1 MHNAEQQV
9 ARTQSLLNAVRD
21 THPGPIRR
29 IERMYSDES
38 ILAGDLKDV
47 IHLHILRTSEAQQAA
62 LAAYEQNVLQT
73 HMHADN
79 ADDQLLLRRVKWVL
93 NRLRLNYDTVAD
105 MLLATPQDVQALSSQ
120 MHQLHALYEFLRSGD
135 TTSLVEE
142 NIPLTKELHLL
153 EASLAVPGE
162 DRGGMVLDS
171 PALLATDD
179 QWSKFVQDVAQKFPP
194 KRFVPIQD
202 RLVSYALNRVEEKRL
217 AQWETQKPTIYR
229 HDKKKYSSS
238 AQPTPTS
245 SFAIHHAPMI
255 GTLDSLTANCNDAVQ
270 VCTEHTTLLCTLS
283 PSISVQHSVLKSPIP
298 FVRDRDAVFSQVQRS
313 YVDSKGR
320 QCYAW
325 YRTSLAA
332 VAAPLT
338 ACIRATVNSW
348 GCVLVQ
354 VTPHTLTQFTVMDV
368 DWSGNVSSW
377 VAARLA
383 SKLVAPL
390 TLVGHRASSA
400 PSSAT
405 ISREPPK

>member
-21 THPGPIRR
+21 IHPGTIRR

-79 ADDQLLLRRVKWVL
+79 ANDQLLLRRVKWVL
-93 NRLRLNYDTVAD
+93 NRLRLNYDTIHKVAD

-229 HDKKKYSSS
+229 HVIAWGLSRFHVVLFWGICSR
-238 AQPTPTS
+238 
-245 SFAIHHAPMI
+245 
-255 GTLDSLTANCNDAVQ
+255 VQ
-270 VCTEHTTLLCTLS
+270 G
-283 PSISVQHSVLKSPIP
+283 QAK
-298 FVRDRDAVFSQVQRS
+298 
-313 YVDSKGR
+313 
-320 QCYAW
+320 
-325 YRTSLAA
+325 AA
-332 VAAPLT
+332 GGDG
-338 ACIRATVNSW
+338 S
-348 GCVLVQ
+348 
-354 VTPHTLTQFTVMDV
+354 
-368 DWSGNVSSW
+368 
-377 VAARLA
+377 
-383 SKLVAPL
+383 
-390 TLVGHRASSA
+390 
-400 PSSAT
+400 
-405 ISREPPK
+405 

>member
-1 MHNAEQQV
+1 MVVLTA
-9 ARTQSLLNAVRD
+9 SD
-21 THPGPIRR
+21 T
-29 IERMYSDES
+29 
-38 ILAGDLKDV
+38 
-47 IHLHILRTSEAQQAA
+47 
-62 LAAYEQNVLQT
+62 
-73 HMHADN
+73 AD
-79 ADDQLLLRRVKWVL
+79 AIAKATKGFDD
-93 NRLRLNYDTVAD
+93 
-105 MLLATPQDVQALSSQ
+105 
-120 MHQLHALYEFLRSGD
+120 
-135 TTSLVEE
+135 
-142 NIPLTKELHLL
+142 
-153 EASLAVPGE
+153 
-162 DRGGMVLDS
+162 
-171 PALLATDD
+171 
-179 QWSKFVQDVAQKFPP
+179 
-194 KRFVPIQD
+194 
-202 RLVSYALNRVEEKRL
+202 LVSFSQVYVD
-217 AQWETQKPTIYR
+217 Q
-229 HDKKKYSSS
+229 DKKKYSSS

-332 VAAPLT
+332 VAAPAT

-405 ISREPPK
+405 ISREPPKVINNARRCAMCRVKPSMGKRDLVVCVACSHVVCQACSDLSVTSPRCLSCLLGMRKRNVSVISSTEPLTASSSSSSSMVSTDVDCVTPRTLPACKSTMSHRNRRKLWSSKQPSAVTDLGYVAELYPGI

>member
-21 THPGPIRR
+21 IHPGTIRR

-229 HDKKKYSSS
+229 HVIAWGLSRFHVVLFWGICSR
-238 AQPTPTS
+238 
-245 SFAIHHAPMI
+245 
-255 GTLDSLTANCNDAVQ
+255 VQ
-270 VCTEHTTLLCTLS
+270 G
-283 PSISVQHSVLKSPIP
+283 QAK
-298 FVRDRDAVFSQVQRS
+298 
-313 YVDSKGR
+313 
-320 QCYAW
+320 
-325 YRTSLAA
+325 AA
-332 VAAPLT
+332 GGDG
-338 ACIRATVNSW
+338 S
-348 GCVLVQ
+348 
-354 VTPHTLTQFTVMDV
+354 
-368 DWSGNVSSW
+368 
-377 VAARLA
+377 
-383 SKLVAPL
+383 
-390 TLVGHRASSA
+390 
-400 PSSAT
+400 
-405 ISREPPK
+405 